1 MNKKGLSEV
10 VTTVLII
17 LLVLAAVIIIW
28 TAVKPMLEK
37 GINQVGSTECFNLDL
52 AATKCTNVANVT
64 TGATGY
70 NITVSKGASD
80 MKIQSLVFN
89 SETTTGDKKTDEVT
103 TGIPAQL
110 EVKTFNVNK
119 TNLAKV
125 AVTARI
131 TTNDGSTIL
140 CEPIG
145 TPAVCS

>member
-37 GINQVGSTECFNLDL
+37 GIKQVGSTECFNLDL
-52 AATKCTNVANVT
+52 TATKCVSIKNSTGSTIAYAVT
-64 TGATGY
+64 VNRGAADT
-70 NITVSKGASD
+70 
-80 MKIQSLVFN
+80 KIQSLVFN
-89 SETTTGDKKTDEVT
+89 SETTAGDKKTDEVT
-103 TGIPAQL
+103 TGILNSL
-110 EVKTFNVNK
+110 ETQTYNVTKTG
-119 TNLAKV
+119 LAKV

-131 TTNDGSTIL
+131 TIDDGSAVL